1 MRCIQRHK
9 NEFSEKELIMRKT
22 LAFMVLAV
30 TAMLASCGGTKSGS
44 ASRAAKLDYP
54 VKAIDLVVPFAAGGN
69 VDLSCRILASE
80 LEKLV
85 GKPVTVLNKEGG
97 GAIIGQTYVVNAAP
111 DGYTTLAL
119 TSSFVTNVLG
129 GSATYT
135 MDDIVPIAM
144 YCFDPELIVASGSS
158 GIVTYDQ
165 FVAAGKQRR
174 LLNSTPGFSTSHHIA
189 SLIYTEKT
197 GIQFDYLHTNGSAE
211 QVVQLAGGHADVGM
225 TTYGGAAS
233 LIDQGKIKVIAICA
247 DERSSI
253 LPDVPTL
260 KELGLDFTYG
270 AYRGIGAPKSTDP
283 EIINYLSDHYRQ
295 VLETP
300 GVIDQ
305 FNNSGFPVVY
315 KNARDFSLFLQEDYK
330 NMEAIM
336 HLLES

>member
-1 MRCIQRHK
+1 
-9 NEFSEKELIMRKT
+9 MRKS
-22 LAFMVLAV
+22 LAFMVLALAV
-30 TAMLASCGGTKSGS
+30 LLASCGGTKSGS
-44 ASRAAKLDYP
+44 ASQPAKLDYP
-54 VKAIDLVVPFAAGGN
+54 VKPIDFVVPFAAGGN
-69 VDLSCRILASE
+69 VDLSCRIMAAE
-80 LEKLV
+80 LEKIV

-97 GAIIGQTYVVNAAP
+97 GAIIGQTYVANAAP

-129 GSATYT
+129 GAATYT

-144 YCFDPELIVASGSS
+144 YCFDPELIVASEDS

-165 FVAAGKQRR
+165 FVAAGKQRK

-247 DERSSI
+247 DERSPI

-270 AYRGIGAPKSTDP
+270 AYRGIGAPKGTPS
-283 EIINYLSDHYRQ
+283 EIIDYLSGSYKQ

-300 GVIDQ
+300 SVIDQ
-305 FNNSGFPVVY
+305 FNKSGFPIVY
-315 KNARDFSLFLQEDYK
+315 KNARDFSLFLQDDYK
-330 NMEAIM
+330 NMGDIM